1 MSAIDKITGAIGEAF
16 SGNTSKVSK
25 TIETVEQSVPKIAD
39 DIVDKAANEAIS
51 AQGKAALAMQDVAQK
66 INVPELTPL
75 QKEIE
80 SYNQFLDKM
89 YQVSVSSKITTK
101 DDIPFFSSRALPYQD
116 VRAIART
123 ADSIDAYKMALNS
136 LVFGDMDIDDLVAT
150 KKLALKSSSPSYKQL
165 AQDYISDVNNE
176 LENRF
181 LQSKFAN
188 ISEDEVQEAF
198 AKKSAMEYM
207 PSVASAKS
215 HDYDTVKIDDITR
228 KTYLKEKYADKLQE
242 YKENKYWKSGLAE
255 KSAEESARAIM
266 DLNPV
271 SVNKFDLE
279 EKYSLV
285 REAKAKYGLT
295 YSQGMLYS
303 KLRAKFPGAE
313 DEFLANIS
321 RWNKDYIAQL
331 LSSEGNDITAVMNAV
346 WEKNRM

>member
-1 MSAIDKITGAIGEAF
+1 MSAINKVTGAISEVF
-16 SGNTSKVSK
+16 SGNTSKASQ
-25 TIETVEQSVPKIAD
+25 TIEAIEQSIPKIAD
-39 DIVDKAANEAIS
+39 GIVNKAAGEAIS
-51 AQGKAALAMQDVAQK
+51 SQGKAALAMQDVAQK

-101 DDIPFFSSRALPYQD
+101 DGIPFFSSRALPYRD

-165 AQDYISDVNNE
+165 AQDYIGDVNNE

-181 LQSKFAN
+181 WQSKLAN

-198 AKKSAMEYM
+198 AKK
-207 PSVASAKS
+207 
-215 HDYDTVKIDDITR
+215 TR
-228 KTYLKEKYADKLQE
+228 KTYLKEKYADRLHE
-242 YKENKYWKSGLAE
+242 YKENKYWKSNLAE
-255 KSAEESARAIM
+255 ESAEESARAIM

-271 SVNKFDLE
+271 SINKFDLE

-295 YSQGMLYS
+295 FSQGVLYS

-321 RWNKDYIAQL
+321 RWNEDYIAQL
-331 LSSEGNDITAVMNAV
+331 LDTEGNDIKKVMDTV
-346 WEKNRM
+346 WEKARH

>member
-1 MSAIDKITGAIGEAF
+1 MSVINKITGAIGEAF

-25 TIETVEQSVPKIAD
+25 TIQAAQESVPKIAD

-101 DDIPFFSSRALPYQD
+101 DGIPFFSSRALPYQD

-150 KKLALKSSSPSYKQL
+150 KKIASEISDPSIEKL
-165 AQDYISDVNNE
+165 IQDYIGDVNNE

-181 LQSKFAN
+181 LQSKLAN

-228 KTYLKEKYADKLQE
+228 KTYLKEKYADRLHE
-242 YKENKYWKSGLAE
+242 YKENKYWKSNLAE
-255 KSAEESARAIM
+255 KPAEESARAIM

-279 EKYSLV
+279 EKYSLA
-285 REAKAKYGLT
+285 REAMAKYKLT
-295 YSQGMLYS
+295 PSQGMIYS
-303 KLRAKFPGAE
+303 KLKAKFPIAE
-313 DEFLANIS
+313 DEFLAHIS
-321 RWNKDYIAQL
+321 GWNKDYIAQL
-331 LSSEGNDITAVMNAV
+331 LDTEGDDIKEVMNTV
-346 WEKNRM
+346 WEKSRV

>member
-1 MSAIDKITGAIGEAF
+1 MSVINKITGAIGEFFA
-16 SGNTSKVSK
+16 GNTSKVSK
-25 TIETVEQSVPKIAD
+25 TIQAAQESAPKIAD

-101 DDIPFFSSRALPYQD
+101 DGTPFFSKVPYGE
-116 VRAIART
+116 VRSIART
-123 ADSIDAYKMALNS
+123 TDSVDAYKSALNG
-136 LVFGDMDIDDLVAT
+136 VIFRDMDIDDLVAT

-165 AQDYISDVNNE
+165 AQDYIGDVNNE

-181 LQSKFAN
+181 LQSKLAD

-242 YKENKYWKSGLAE
+242 YKENKYWKSNIEE
-255 KSAEESARAIM
+255 KPAGESARVIM

-279 EKYSLV
+279 EKYSFV

-295 YSQGMLYS
+295 YSEGMLYA
-303 KLRAKFPGAE
+303 KLRAKFPTAE

-331 LSSEGNDITAVMNAV
+331 LDTEGDDIKEVMNTV
-346 WEKNRM
+346 WEKSRV